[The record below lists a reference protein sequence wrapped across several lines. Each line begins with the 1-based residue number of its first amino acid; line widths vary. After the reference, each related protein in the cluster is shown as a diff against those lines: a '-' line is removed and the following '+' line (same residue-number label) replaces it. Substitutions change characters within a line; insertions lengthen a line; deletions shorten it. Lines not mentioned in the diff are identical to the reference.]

1 MMMRWTHPD
10 FADGVTEAFVR
21 TELVERHG
29 VELAFVQVGHRTLAL
44 LLAQRAAGIQ
54 RVLEAV
60 SKKTRSDIQSDISRT
75 RSFRYV
81 PAIAITCI
89 LGDLHSLLVK

>member
-1 MMMRWTHPD
+1 MMRRTHPD
-10 FADGVTEAFVR
+10 FADGVTEAFVS

-29 VELAFVQVGHRTLAL
+29 VELAFVQVGHRTFAL
-44 LLAQRAAGIQ
+44 LLTQRAAGVQ

-60 SKKTRSDIQSDISRT
+60 SKKTRGDIQSDTSRT
-75 RSFRYV
+75 RSFIYV
-81 PAIAITCI
+81 AAIAITCI